1 MGNMTSYYLEKV
13 VLSEHFVSLVSSIE
27 GGMQFGNTDFTK
39 RLSYGGGGGGGG
51 GNAFS
56 DDPHTGGKGGDG
68 GGLVY
73 LLLEEI
79 RLNGTID
86 VRGISS
92 VSEFLKSAF
101 QASVLEAICVWF
113 SFV

>member
-1 MGNMTSYYLEKV
+1 
-13 VLSEHFVSLVSSIE
+13 
-27 GGMQFGNTDFTK
+27 MQFGNTDFTK

-56 DDPHTGGKGGDG
+56 DDPHTGAKGGDG

-86 VRGISS
+86 VQGISS

-101 QASVLEAICVWF
+101 QRVY
-113 SFV
+113 